1 MWKTSIQSHPSFQ
14 ESDNFAECDIKDV
27 DFIQNQPAAV
37 TASST
42 NSEEQDALMTGNP
55 HISLLIELHETAVL
69 MTILKVFELE
79 GD

>member
-55 HISLLIELHETAVL
+55 HVSLLIEFLKMVAF
-69 MTILKVFELE
+69 MTILKTSK
-79 GD
+79 